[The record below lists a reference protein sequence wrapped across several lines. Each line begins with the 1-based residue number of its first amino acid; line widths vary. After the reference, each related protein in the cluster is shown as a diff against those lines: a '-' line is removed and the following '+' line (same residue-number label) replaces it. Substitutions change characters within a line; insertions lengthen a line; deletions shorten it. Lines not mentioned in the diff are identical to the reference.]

1 MGIKNYVK
9 KGIEGMWEHGGWR
22 DQESSRYTQLVPID
36 YFDDMPAHN
45 ADLHRAGEISDRS
58 TWSHRT
64 KDEFLDRMPYLDDFE
79 QLKQDMTERG
89 LDEPLIISYNAD
101 KTGADKSML
110 HMKQDAD
117 YGIRHNTGRVLL
129 AEGNHRLAA
138 ARELGWE
145 AVPAR
150 VGRSFSPM
158 HRFNKEADIEAM
170 GGYDAQG
177 KPTQKAKDEVGD
189 VVKSVGEKKA
199 EMTYIGMEA
208 SPSDIGIPIM
218 PHGPHS
224 PEGPVSSDQFSF
236 FKGNK
241 G

>member
-9 KGIEGMWEHGGWR
+9 KGIEGMWEYGGWR
-22 DQESSRYTQLVPID
+22 DRSYTRNTQLVPID
-36 YFDDMPAHN
+36 YFDDMPSYN
-45 ADLHRAGEISDRS
+45 QDLHRAGEIKDQS

-64 KDEFLDRMPYLDDFE
+64 KDEFLDHMPYLEDFE

-89 LDEPLIISYNAD
+89 LDEPL
-101 KTGADKSML
+101 ML
-110 HMKQDAD
+110 EYDHEDESGTA
-117 YGIRHNTGRVLL
+117 TGRVLL
-129 AEGNHRLAA
+129 GEGNHRLAA

-145 AVPAR
+145 AVPTR
-150 VGRSFSPM
+150 VVRGKSPR
-158 HRFNKEADIEAM
+158 HRFEQEAKIEAM

-177 KPTQKAKDEVGD
+177 MPTQEAKDEHGFF
-189 VVKSVGEKKA
+189 VKSVGEKKQPPR
-199 EMTYIGMEA
+199 YIGSTA

-236 FKGNK
+236 FKGK
-241 G
+241 RSS